1 MKKYDV
7 LIIGGGASGV
17 FLSLLLKDHGLN
29 VAILERKDRILKK
42 LLATGN
48 GRCNISNIN
57 VMDEIKEKYTSHNKT
72 YDFAP
77 LYNYSLNETLDYFK
91 SLGIYTTILEDGKMY
106 PLSLQASSVVDLF
119 RLALEEKNIPVFL
132 NTKIIDIKN
141 KNDVFYISSNEE
153 EFISDKLVISTG
165 GSAMPSSGSD
175 GSFYTILKSLGFDII
190 NPSPALVQLKL
201 ESNNLRALSGVKFE
215 GEAILKS
222 NGKEI
227 KKDKG
232 EILFTNYGA
241 SGPPILQLSR
251 FINNDLLA
259 TDLELVLDL
268 FPEKSHSE
276 IKEFILNHIGMFNY
290 RESQDVFKGI
300 LNSRLI
306 PILLKESGIYKASTI
321 AYDVPFENFNNLI
334 DKLKH
339 WDFKIIGTQHFNMA
353 QGTLGGVNLNNLTKN
368 LESKNISKLYFTG
381 EVIDVLGAS
390 GGYNLQW
397 AWSSAGTVMKD
408 IINKIT
414 Y

>member
-57 VMDEIKEKYTSHNKT
+57 VMDEIKEKYTSHNKD

-77 LYNYSLNETLDYFK
+77 LYNYNLKETLDYFK
-91 SLGIYTTILEDGKMY
+91 SLGLHTTVLEDGKMY
-106 PLSLQASSVVDLF
+106 PLSLQASSVVDLL
-119 RLALEEKNIPVFL
+119 RMSMEEKDIPVFL
-132 NTKIIDIKN
+132 NSKVIDIKN
-141 KNDVFYISSNEE
+141 KDNMFYVSNNEE

-175 GSFYTILKSLGFDII
+175 GSFYTILKSLGFDVI
-190 NPSPALVQLKL
+190 NPSPSLVQLKL
-201 ESNNLRALSGVKFE
+201 ESTNLRALSGVKFE
-215 GEAILKS
+215 GEATLKS

-227 KKDKG
+227 KRHRG
-232 EILFTNYGA
+232 EILFANYGV

-251 FINNDLLA
+251 FINNDLLS
-259 TDLELVLDL
+259 TNLELELDL
-268 FPEKSHSE
+268 FPENSDSE
-276 IKEFILNHIGMFNY
+276 IKDFLLNHIGVFNY
-290 RESQDVFKGI
+290 RESQDVLKGI

-306 PILLKESGIYKASTI
+306 PVLLKESGIYKASTI
-321 AYDVPFENFNNLI
+321 AYDVPFENFNTLTE
-334 DKLKH
+334 KLKH
-339 WDFKIIGTQHFNMA
+339 WNFKITGTQNFSMA
-353 QGTLGGVNLNNLTKN
+353 QGTLGGIDLNNLTKN
-368 LESKNISKLYFTG
+368 LESKSISNLYFTG
-381 EVIDVLGAS
+381 EVVDVLGAS

-408 IINKIT
+408 IINKT
-414 Y
+414 T